1 MRSWEGGEDRGS
13 VWSGS
18 VSSSVMFIPD
28 QSVPVDQEHGERG
41 EECSKILTSQVM
53 RNLAPGKL
61 ANASHSHGDG
71 RVEMTS

>member
-1 MRSWEGGEDRGS
+1 
-13 VWSGS
+13 
-18 VSSSVMFIPD
+18 MFIPD